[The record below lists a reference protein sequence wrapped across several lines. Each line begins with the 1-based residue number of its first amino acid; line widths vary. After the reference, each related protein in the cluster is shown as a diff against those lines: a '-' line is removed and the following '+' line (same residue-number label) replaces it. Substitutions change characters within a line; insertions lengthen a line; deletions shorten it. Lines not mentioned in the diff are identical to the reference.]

1 MANEEFPF
9 NTTATC
15 YFIINII
22 IIIFKRIARGS
33 QAHPKERGGGMVR
46 TQRQAS
52 RLI

>member
-1 MANEEFPF
+1 VANEESPF
-9 NTTATC
+9 NPTATC
-15 YFIINII
+15 YFIII
-22 IIIFKRIARGS
+22 IIIFLKRIARGS